1 MSDLHDQVVIAGA
14 GPNGL
19 MLACELALAGVR
31 PVVLDRL
38 PGPSDE
44 PKANGLVGQIIRQLD
59 MRGLYHAF
67 GGEEGPPQATYG
79 WAFAGMPVNFLHVE
93 ANPMYALLIAQPRL
107 VRLLEKRARD
117 LGVEIR
123 WGHQLIAILPRA
135 DAVTLTVDAGE
146 HTYRLEADYLV
157 GADGGRSTVR
167 KSVGIGFPGH
177 TSPVVSRLA
186 HVHLPDELLVPG
198 RGYEI
203 PGHGLIPFGP
213 NRFDN
218 GTLILFPL
226 EPDRPLLGTVE
237 YGWIPGS
244 AEGQMTLDE
253 LRDSVRRL
261 IGVDVPI
268 ETPRTSGAHALRRL
282 DGTNSRQAET
292 YRAGRV
298 LLLGDAA
305 HVHSPMGGP
314 GLNLGMQDA
323 VNLGWKLAAVVA
335 GRAPDGLLD
344 TYESERYPV
353 GERVMMH
360 SQAQLALAAPGPEV
374 TALRALFGELAEMPE
389 VAEHL
394 ARLLAGSDVRYD
406 VGDSHPLSGLMV
418 PDLVFDD
425 GTRVADL
432 LHEARPL
439 LLDMSG
445 GAACPPA
452 DARAG
457 HIDVVTATMS
467 DRPAAA
473 MLVRPDGYVAW
484 AADELG
490 ADDADRLRGALTRWF
505 GAA

>member
-1 MSDLHDQVVIAGA
+1 MSESSTHVAIAGA

-44 PKANGLVGQIIRQLD
+44 PKANGLVGQVIRQLD

-67 GGEEGPPQATYG
+67 GGADGPPQPAYG
-79 WAFAGMPVNFLHVE
+79 WQFAGMPLSFLGVE
-93 ANPMYALLIAQPRL
+93 DNPMYALLLAQPRL

-117 LGVEIR
+117 LGVDVR
-123 WGHQLIAILPRA
+123 WGHQLTAIEPEA
-135 DAVTLTVDAGE
+135 DTVGLTVESGGV
-146 HTYRLEADYLV
+146 TYRLEADYLV

-167 KSVGIGFPGH
+167 KSVGIDFPGH

-186 HVHLPDELLVPG
+186 HVHLPDDMLVPG
-198 RGYEI
+198 RGYDI
-203 PGHGLIPFGP
+203 PGHGLISFGP
-213 NRFDN
+213 NRFDD
-218 GTLILFPL
+218 GMLILFPL

-237 YGWIPGS
+237 YGWTPGS
-244 AEGQMTLDE
+244 ANTEMTLDE

-261 IGVDVPI
+261 IGTDIPI
-268 ETPRTSGAHALRRL
+268 QAPKHPGAHALRRL
-282 DGTNSRQAET
+282 DGTNSRQAQT
-292 YRAGRV
+292 YRVGRV

-323 VNLGWKLAAVVA
+323 VNLGWKLAGVVN
-335 GRAPDGLLD
+335 GRVADGLLD

-360 SQAQLALAAPGPEV
+360 SRAQLALAAPGPEV
-374 TALRALFGELAEMPE
+374 TALRELFGELAGMTD
-389 VAEHL
+389 VAAHL

-406 VGDSHPLSGLMV
+406 VGDDHRLSGLMV

-425 GTRVADL
+425 GVRVADL
-432 LHEARPL
+432 LHTARPQL
-439 LLDMSG
+439 VDLAG
-445 GAACPPA
+445 GAARMA
-452 DARAG
+452 ARPWEG
-457 HIDVVTATMS
+457 RVDTVVATMT
-467 DRPAAA
+467 DPPAAA
-473 MLVRPDGYVAW
+473 LLIRPDGYIAW

-490 ADDADRLRGALTRWF
+490 AEDIDRLRAALTRWF
-505 GAA
+505 GAC